1 MWKGRIDLWDAAVL
15 GGVFAAYLWRVS
27 CLPKE
32 VNDDDDEGGEVG
44 PAVALTELPK
54 RRQWAV
60 MAALTIA
67 ALIILVVAEPFA
79 GSLVKAGGVLGID
92 RFLLVQ
98 WVAPLAGEAPEVII
112 CVLFTLALR
121 PTAALGALI
130 SDKINQ
136 WTLLVGMLPLF
147 FSLGAHRVLPLP
159 LDARQHEEFFLT
171 AAQSVFAV
179 ALLFRRRL
187 PLTGALALLRLFA
200 VQLGLAFA
208 YQRYEARVIA
218 HLTGMAWLYLIL
230 AAGLLVWSRAGL
242 AALVKVGLLGRYPTE
257 VLPVPIAEGPA
268 DNEPLVGGKSFA
280 DSPRI
285 ASARMRCTRMHCNSP
300 LPAEGQWVSR
310 RTVS

>member
-27 CLPKE
+27 RLPKKVE
-32 VNDDDDEGGEVG
+32 DDEGEVG
-44 PAVALTELPK
+44 PAAALTELPK
-54 RRQWAV
+54 RRQWAIIT
-60 MAALTIA
+60 ALTITA
-67 ALIILVVAEPFA
+67 VLIILAVAEPFA
-79 GSLVKAGGVLGID
+79 ESLVKAGGVLGVD

-147 FSLGAHRVLPLP
+147 FSLGTHRVLTLP

-171 AAQSVFAV
+171 AAQYVFAV
-179 ALLFRRRL
+179 ALLLRRRL
-187 PLTGALALLRLFA
+187 PLTGALALLGLFA

-208 YQRYEARVIA
+208 YHRYEARVIA

-230 AAGLLVWSRAGL
+230 AAGLLVWNRAGL

-257 VLPVPIAEGPA
+257 VLPVPIAEGAA
-268 DNEPLVGGKSFA
+268 DE
-280 DSPRI
+280 
-285 ASARMRCTRMHCNSP
+285 
-300 LPAEGQWVSR
+300 
-310 RTVS
+310 